1 MHPRMGSLKMRVIP
15 EQVLLTVDQNMAV
28 PACPMPGHNYES
40 IVCKKDA
47 LWLAKWE
54 DNLGHGKYCGVNASC
69 YLKGQNDMEKYEIA
83 RRLKQF
89 IQKIRSTVLKDLQS
103 DDLKEK
109 SRFLEFRKTQTTR
122 HRDLDHR

>member
-1 MHPRMGSLKMRVIP
+1 M
-15 EQVLLTVDQNMAV
+15 
-28 PACPMPGHNYES
+28 
-40 IVCKKDA
+40 
-47 LWLAKWE
+47 
-54 DNLGHGKYCGVNASC
+54 NASC
-69 YLKGQNDMEKYEIA
+69 YLKGQNHMEKYEIA

-109 SRFLEFRKTQTTR
+109 SRFLEFHKTQATR